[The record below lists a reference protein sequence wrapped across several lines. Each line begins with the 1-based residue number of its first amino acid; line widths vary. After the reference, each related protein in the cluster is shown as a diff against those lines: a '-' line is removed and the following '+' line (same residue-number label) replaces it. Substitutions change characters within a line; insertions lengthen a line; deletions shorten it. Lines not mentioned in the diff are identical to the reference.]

1 MAVEHAVPLITDV
14 KCAKLFIKVRER
26 KGGRGKERGR
36 GGGGGGGRVVMIFME
51 YIYNGIHCANKN
63 N

>member
-26 KGGRGKERGR
+26 GGRGRERE
-36 GGGGGGGRVVMIFME
+36 GRVVMIFME
-51 YIYNGIHCANKN
+51 YSYNGIHRANKN

>member
-26 KGGRGKERGR
+26 EREGGGKREGE
-36 GGGGGGGRVVMIFME
+36 GGGGGRVVMIFME
-51 YIYNGIHCANKN
+51 YSYNGIHCANKN